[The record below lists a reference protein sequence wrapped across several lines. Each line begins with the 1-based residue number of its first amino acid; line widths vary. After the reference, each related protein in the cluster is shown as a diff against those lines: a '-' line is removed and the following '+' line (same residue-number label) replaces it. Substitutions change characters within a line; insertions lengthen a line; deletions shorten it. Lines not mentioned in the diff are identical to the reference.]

1 MVNLMIF
8 QLVTHV
14 FALVVVYVGFLDAP
28 PTSPSH
34 SEQLKSADEKVA
46 LDTVESRDLVAEE
59 QRHPRSRM
67 EDLKILLRD
76 LQALATNVNYVILML
91 CFALGVGLFNALI
104 TVLNQFVKP
113 LGYRY
118 YSLQGFRRSS
128 VHLRC
133 HCYI

>member
-1 MVNLMIF
+1 MIF

-118 YSLQGFRRSS
+118 YSLQVFR
-128 VHLRC
+128 
-133 HCYI
+133 